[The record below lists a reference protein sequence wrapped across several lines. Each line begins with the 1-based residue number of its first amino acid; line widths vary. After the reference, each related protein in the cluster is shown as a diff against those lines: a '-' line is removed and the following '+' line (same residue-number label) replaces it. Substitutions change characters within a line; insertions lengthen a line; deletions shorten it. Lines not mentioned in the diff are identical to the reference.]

1 MSMSPRA
8 PSDRFYSRLQWTL
21 IALVAALLLYGFVIA
36 RFVPT
41 PRGLGFRL
49 FILSMLAFNA
59 LWWSVADRR
68 FARFVESARLS
79 KAARAIAGV
88 FTAGLI
94 APLVYMFI
102 TGRVPQFMKGPVW
115 YASAVT
121 LWNIGLAFCLPVVAG
136 LRLAALAGYW
146 SWQRW
151 SGRGRVESGPAQP
164 SLGDKSSADNPAMPT
179 AFVSRRA
186 LLKTAVAS
194 VPMAALGGSILAWRD
209 QAAFVV
215 RKHEVPAPWLPDR
228 LRGLTISH
236 VSDLHVGRL
245 FRPDM
250 LPRVVEA
257 VNALN
262 SDLLLITG
270 DIVDNSNALLPPTL
284 DAIGRMQHRYGC
296 FLCIGNHDEIDDRAE
311 FIHMVRERFDLLI
324 NRRRSL
330 EIGGERLCIAGID
343 YAGSDEPR
351 GGRPGHR
358 RDVRSALM
366 NYDKHVEGP
375 MIALAHHPHTWD
387 ALRDSGVP
395 LTLSGHTHGGQLMI
409 APPGSGFERGA
420 GELLFRYIRGFFGD
434 DRSRL
439 FVNSGVGNWFPVR
452 INAPAEIV
460 QLRLT

>member
-1 MSMSPRA
+1 MWIPPRA
-8 PSDRFYSRLQWTL
+8 PTDRFYSRLQWTL

-49 FILSMLAFNA
+49 VILSMLVFNA
-59 LWWSVADRR
+59 LWWSIADRR
-68 FARFVESARLS
+68 FARCIESTRFS
-79 KAARAIAGV
+79 NAARAIAGA
-88 FTAGLI
+88 FTAGLV
-94 APLVYMFI
+94 APMVYMFI
-102 TGRVPQFMKGPVW
+102 TGRMPQFMKGPVW

-121 LWNIGLAFCLPVVAG
+121 LWNIGLVCCLPLVAG
-136 LRLAALAGYW
+136 LRLAALAFSW

-151 SGRGRVESGPAQP
+151 CGRGRVEHDPAP
-164 SLGDKSSADNPAMPT
+164 LPPRAPPSSAEQTTPNAL
-179 AFVSRRA
+179 VSRRA
-186 LLKTAVAS
+186 LLKTAVATA
-194 VPMAALGGSILAWRD
+194 PMALLGGSVLAWRD

-215 RKHEVPAPWLPDR
+215 RRHDVPAPWLPDR

-236 VSDLHVGRL
+236 VSDLHVGRP

-250 LPRVVEA
+250 LPRVVDA

-270 DIVDNSNALLPPTL
+270 DVVDNSNALLPPAL

-311 FIHMVRERFDLLI
+311 FIRMVRERFDLLI

-351 GGRPGHR
+351 GSRPGHR

-366 NYDKHVEGP
+366 NYDKNVEGP

-395 LTLSGHTHGGQLMI
+395 LTLSGHTHGGQLMF
-409 APPGSGFERGA
+409 APPGSGFDRGA

-460 QLRLT
+460 QLRLV

>member
-1 MSMSPRA
+1 MSSRA
-8 PSDRFYSRLQWTL
+8 PTDRFYSRLQWTL
-21 IALVAALLLYGFVIA
+21 IALLAALLLYGFVIA

-49 FILSMLAFNA
+49 IILSMLAFNA
-59 LWWSVADRR
+59 LWWSIADRR
-68 FARFVESARLS
+68 FARFIESARLS
-79 KAARAIAGV
+79 RAARAVAGV
-88 FTAGLI
+88 FTAGLV

-102 TGRVPQFMKGPVW
+102 TGRVPQFIRGPVW

-121 LWNIGLAFCLPVVAG
+121 LWNIGLAFCLPVAAG
-136 LRLAALAGYW
+136 VRLTALACYW
-146 SWQRW
+146 SWRRW
-151 SGRGRVESGPAQP
+151 SGPGRAERGAPPQP
-164 SLGDKSSADNPAMPT
+164 PLALRLSSEQT
-179 AFVSRRA
+179 ALNTLVSRRA
-186 LLKTAVAS
+186 LLKTAVATA
-194 VPMAALGGSILAWRD
+194 PMAILGGSVLAWRD

-215 RKHEVPAPWLPDR
+215 RRHDVPAPWLPDR

-250 LPRVVEA
+250 LPRVVDA

-270 DIVDNSNALLPPTL
+270 DIVDNSNALLPPAL
-284 DAIGRMQHRYGC
+284 DAIGHMRHRYGC

-311 FIHMVRERFDLLI
+311 FIRQVRERFDLLI

-330 EIGGERLCIAGID
+330 AIGGERITIAGVD
-343 YAGSDEPR
+343 YAGSHEPR
-351 GGRPGHR
+351 GERPGHR
-358 RDVRSALM
+358 RDVQATLA
-366 NYDKHVEGP
+366 NYDKQVEGP

-387 ALRDSGVP
+387 ALRDGGVP
-395 LTLSGHTHGGQLMI
+395 LTLSGHTHGGQLMF
-409 APPGSGFERGA
+409 APPGSGFDRGA

-460 QLRLT
+460 QLRLV

>member
-1 MSMSPRA
+1 MPMSSRA
-8 PSDRFYSRLQWTL
+8 STDRFYSRLQWTL
-21 IALVAALLLYGFVIA
+21 IALLAALLLYGFVIA

-49 FILSMLAFNA
+49 VILSMLAFNA
-59 LWWSVADRR
+59 LWWSIADRR
-68 FARFVESARLS
+68 FARFIESARLS
-79 KAARAIAGV
+79 RAARAVAGV
-88 FTAGLI
+88 FTAGLV

-102 TGRVPQFMKGPVW
+102 TGRVPQFIKGPVW

-136 LRLAALAGYW
+136 LRLAVLAFYW

-151 SGRGRVESGPAQP
+151 SERGRAEGSRAQRPLRDPP
-164 SLGDKSSADNPAMPT
+164 SVTEQPVLNAPIT
-179 AFVSRRA
+179 RRA
-186 LLKTAVAS
+186 LLKTAVATA
-194 VPMAALGGSILAWRD
+194 PMALLGGSVLAWRD

-215 RKHEVPAPWLPDR
+215 RRHDVPAPWLPDR

-245 FRPDM
+245 FRPEM
-250 LPRVVEA
+250 LPRVVDA

-262 SDLLLITG
+262 SDLLVITG
-270 DIVDNSNALLPPTL
+270 DIVDNSNALLPPAL
-284 DAIGRMQHRYGC
+284 DAIGHMQHRYGC

-311 FIHMVRERFDLLI
+311 FIRQVRERFDLLI
-324 NRRRSL
+324 NRRRAM

-351 GGRPGHR
+351 GWRPGHR
-358 RDVRSALM
+358 RDVETTLAH
-366 NYDKHVEGP
+366 YDKQVEGP
-375 MIALAHHPHTWD
+375 LIALAHHPHTWD
-387 ALRDSGVP
+387 ALRDAGVP

-409 APPGSGFERGA
+409 APPGSGFDHGA
-420 GELLFRYIRGFFGD
+420 GDLLFRYIRGFFGD

-460 QLRLT
+460 QLRLV